1 MPMEHALVTKR
12 SNPFQSIYEACNAGN
27 SKEKLASLPDFPRL
41 LDIEATN
48 SCNFRCLMCP
58 TGNHSMRRKT
68 GFMSDEVYFKIIN
81 EIKKTRTPL
90 RFIQWGE
97 PLLHPRIT
105 EFLCIAHGHGILTH
119 LNTNGSKLS
128 QEIIEEL
135 IGSGLDSI
143 KFSFQGV
150 DAKGYLEMRSTD
162 FFDELMYWVK
172 LFWDIRGGRDRP
184 YIHVS
189 TTITYESLD
198 AVSAFKEH
206 LAEFVDY
213 VSVGR
218 TMLDQIDL
226 NAVKLRPPE
235 VDRLRWLKEQES
247 VVKVH
252 PECPEV
258 FDKMSINW
266 DGSVAACCADADEK
280 MIVGSVLD
288 TSLRSIW
295 HNEKMSV
302 YRNKLADMRHDELEL
317 CRNCWDYQSLQIQG
331 IQGV

>member
-1 MPMEHALVTKR
+1 MNTR
-12 SNPFQSIYEACNAGN
+12 RNPFEEIYAACNAGG
-27 SKEKLASLPDFPRL
+27 SKEKLGRLPDFPRL
-41 LDIEATN
+41 FDIEATN

-58 TGNHSMRRKT
+58 TGNHSMKRKT
-68 GFMSDEVYFKIIN
+68 GFMSDETYERIIA
-81 EIKKTRTPL
+81 EIRLTRTPL

-97 PLLHPRIT
+97 PLLHPRIV
-105 EFLCIAHGHGILTH
+105 EFLKLAHENGILTH
-119 LNTNGSKLS
+119 LNTNGSKLTD
-128 QEIIEEL
+128 ELIERL

-150 DAKGYLEMRSTD
+150 DAKSYAEMRSTD
-162 FFDELMYWVK
+162 FFEELMSWVK
-172 LFWDIRGGRDRP
+172 RFWEIRGDAARP

-189 TTITYESLD
+189 TTITYESPETV
-198 AVSAFKEH
+198 ARFKSRVG
-206 LAEFVDY
+206 EFVDY

-226 NAVKLRPPE
+226 NAVRLRPPE

-266 DGSVAACCADADEK
+266 DGIVSACCADADEK
-280 MIVGSVLD
+280 MVVGSVMSS
-288 TSLRSIW
+288 SLRDLW
-295 HNEKMSV
+295 HSETMNR
-302 YRNKLADMRHDELEL
+302 YRLLLADMRHDELDL
-317 CRNCWDYQSLQIQG
+317 CRNCWDYQSLQIP
-331 IQGV
+331 GVQNV